1 MEINIAKLVETSLP
15 VLEGFKRIEPR
26 QWGLDGTFLE
36 LNTEIG
42 ALGRV
47 LTIWEN
53 YRHGRKSRH
62 NLADELSDIFF
73 VLVKIIQETNT
84 SISDSLTV
92 KRIQSAEQEFFRLL
106 ELAAELRSETGKRV
120 PHIESTRK
128 KAEEMFSII
137 GGLASYYH
145 IDFEKAHEEEMKF
158 ASLWQR
164 LFFNSDGTKKRS
176 LLFARKVFWKFAIWQ
191 HQRKLEHKV
200 P

>member
-1 MEINIAKLVETSLP
+1 MEINTAKLIEISLP

-26 QWGLDGTFLE
+26 QWSLDGTFLE

-84 SISDSLTV
+84 ATSDSLPA
-92 KRIQSAEQEFFRLL
+92 KRIQLVEQEFFRLL
-106 ELAAELRSETGKRV
+106 ELAAELRYETSKKIPNTGSV
-120 PHIESTRK
+120 RK
-128 KAEEMFSII
+128 KIEEMFSII
-137 GGLASYYH
+137 GGLAVYYH
-145 IDFEKAHEEEMKF
+145 ISLEKAHEEEMRF

-164 LFFNSDGTKKRS
+164 LFFNSDGTKKG
-176 LLFARKVFWKFAIWQ
+176 LFLFVRRVFWKFATWQ
-191 HQRKLEHKV
+191 HQRKLDEV
-200 P
+200 T

>member
-1 MEINIAKLVETSLP
+1 MEINIAKLIKISMT

-42 ALGRV
+42 ALGRA

-84 SISDSLTV
+84 SVSDSLPA
-92 KRIQSAEQEFFRLL
+92 KRIQSVEQEFFRLL
-106 ELAAELRSETGKRV
+106 ELTAGLRYETSKKI
-120 PHIESTRK
+120 PDTESVREK
-128 KAEEMFSII
+128 IEEMFSII
-137 GGLASYYH
+137 GGLAVYYH
-145 IDFEKAHEEEMKF
+145 ISLEKAHEEEMGF

-164 LFFNSDGTKKRS
+164 LFFNSSGTKKRS
-176 LLFARKVFWKFAIWQ
+176 FLFVRKVFWKFATWQ
-191 HQRKLEHKV
+191 HQRKLENKV